1 MPAESRENPLL
12 KKGNSDAFFKEKYL
26 TKNKKALDELRY
38 YKMNDQICV
47 INQDVLDKKLFYQKA
62 YQVNQNEK

>member
-26 TKNKKALDELRY
+26 TKNTVRPCRDFCT
-38 YKMNDQICV
+38 D
-47 INQDVLDKKLFYQKA
+47 A
-62 YQVNQNEK
+62 YLWEAAVPVYR

>member
-26 TKNKKALDELRY
+26 TKNRY
-38 YKMNDQICV
+38 EIYK
-47 INQDVLDKKLFYQKA
+47 
-62 YQVNQNEK
+62 